1 MKSFWQH
8 SQYVLRNRRQNVC
21 KQSKWLNDNRGLVHS
36 HTLFISLFEPEC
48 RQNLQTFT
56 SVVISVA
63 VDNDVDVGDVLD
75 VTLDDNNV
83 EFDDIFFLQNSHNYN
98 ENTFFLLLY
107 NVVQFIIIYVDNW

>member
-1 MKSFWQH
+1 M
-8 SQYVLRNRRQNVC
+8 
-21 KQSKWLNDNRGLVHS
+21 HS

-83 EFDDIFFLQNSHNYN
+83 EFDDIFFCKIHTITMKIL
-98 ENTFFLLLY
+98 FF
-107 NVVQFIIIYVDNW
+107 VVQFIIIYVDN